1 MELISKEAAV
11 YRMKEAAEYPHNA
24 VSKNSREALKK
35 AEEILE
41 SMPTIEAEPVVH
53 AHWEEVDDFWSRCSN
68 CKELVQCG
76 LSGGQMDRELEAF
89 KKGETLFWGWCPHC
103 RAKMDEVEE

>member
-11 YRMKEAAEYPHNA
+11 YRMKEAAEFPYNA
-24 VSKNSREALKK
+24 VSKHSLETLKE

-53 AHWEEVDDFWSRCSN
+53 AHWEDRGGGVAILDENSHTIKIIGMTCTHCGKRGDSIDKF
-68 CKELVQCG
+68 CKHCG
-76 LSGGQMDRELEAF
+76 
-89 KKGETLFWGWCPHC
+89 
-103 RAKMDEVEE
+103 AKMDEEVD